1 MSPLKSVFLLFIFL
15 LNINFVQSQEKA
27 FKDGEWLSFKIK
39 YGWFNA
45 SKASLTIKD
54 GTLNGKPLHHVVGF
68 GKSTGLLDVF
78 FKVRDRFETY
88 IDTKDVLP
96 YKFVRDTYEGGY
108 TKNKIVYFD
117 HDKNIATVN
126 DYKKDTIHSH
136 NFIKGSQDMLSSLYY
151 LRNIVDEKNLKKG
164 DEYVLNMFFDEET
177 FDFKVKYL
185 GKEII
190 ETKFGD
196 VRCLIFKPYVK
207 SGRVFKEQESVTVWI
222 SDDKNKIPVQI
233 EAELAVGSLVAKLDN
248 FKGLKHPFKIIM

>member
-1 MSPLKSVFLLFIFL
+1 MSSLKTVFLASFFL
-15 LNINFVQSQEKA
+15 LTINFAESQEKA
-27 FKDGEWLSFKIK
+27 FKDGEWLSFKTK

-45 SKASLTIKD
+45 SKASLTIQSD
-54 GTLNGKPLHHVVGF
+54 SLEGKSVHHIIGF

-88 IDTKDVLP
+88 IDTKDYLP

-108 TKNKIVYFD
+108 TKDKVVHFD
-117 HDKNIATVN
+117 HKKNIATVN
-126 DYKKDTIHSH
+126 DYKKDTIHKH
-136 NFIKGSQDMLSSLYY
+136 DFIKGSQDMLSSLYY
-151 LRNIVDEKNLKKG
+151 LRNIVDENNIKKG
-164 DEYVLNMFFDEET
+164 DEFVLNMFFDEET
-177 FDFKVKYL
+177 FDFKVKFL
-185 GKEII
+185 GKEVI

-222 SDDKNKIPVQI
+222 SDDKNKIPIQI

-248 FKGLKHPFKIIM
+248 FKGLKHPFKIMM